1 MRKPLPFHRRVG
13 RFIDRNP
20 GQVFTYAFATVFG
33 LALGTLVALG
43 I

>member
-1 MRKPLPFHRRVG
+1 MIKPLPLRYRIG

-20 GQVFTYAFATVFG
+20 GQVFTYAFAAVFG
-33 LALGTLVALG
+33 IALGALIAAG

>member
-20 GQVFTYAFATVFG
+20 GQVFAYAFAAVFG
-33 LALGTLVALG
+33 LAIGTLVALG

>member
-20 GQVFTYAFATVFG
+20 GQMFTYAFAAVFG
-33 LALGTLVALG
+33 IALGTLVALG